1 MLVLIADK
9 LPAKGL
15 ADLRERGL
23 TVDARP
29 DLGADDLPAAVAEC
43 GAGILVVRSTKVTA
57 AVFEKA
63 SNLGLVIRA
72 GAGVN
77 TIDLDA
83 ASRNGVYVANCPGRN
98 AIAVAELTMGL
109 LLSMDR
115 RIPDAVADLRAGR
128 WRKKLYGKAAG
139 LLGRRLG
146 LIGFGSIAQAVA
158 ERALAFGMHVGAYSR
173 SLTEATAAAHGVK
186 AYGSLDE
193 LLSECDA
200 VSLHVPYGEG
210 TKHLIGAPQLAK
222 MKDGAML
229 VHTARGGVVDD
240 AALREAVEAGRIR
253 AGLDVFEDEP
263 ASGDAPFDAPLRDVP
278 GVYGTPHIGASTE
291 QAQLATAAEV
301 VRIVEGYMDHGG
313 VANVVNVV
321 PQRDAGWS
329 IVVRHR
335 DRVGVLA
342 NVLGALREENT
353 NVQEMQNVIFRGNE
367 AASATIVVQRE
378 PTEALLG
385 KLREHDDILS
395 VQVRAIGLS

>member
-15 ADLRERGL
+15 ADLRELGL

-29 DLGADDLPAAVAEC
+29 DLNADDLPDAVAEC

-57 AVFEKA
+57 AVFERA
-63 SNLGLVIRA
+63 RNLGLVVRA

-83 ASRNGVYVANCPGRN
+83 ASRHGVYVANCPGRN

-109 LLSMDR
+109 LLAMDR
-115 RIPDAVADLRAGR
+115 RIPDAVADLRAGK
-128 WRKKLYGKAAG
+128 WRKKHYGKASG

-146 LIGFGSIAQAVA
+146 LVGFGSIAQAVA
-158 ERALAFGMHVGAYSR
+158 ERAIAFGMHVGAYSR
-173 SLTEATAAAHGVK
+173 SLTKATAAAYGVE
-186 AYGSLDE
+186 AYGSLDD
-193 LLSECDA
+193 LLAQCDV
-200 VSLHVPYGEG
+200 VSLHVPYSEG
-210 TKHLIGAPQLAK
+210 TKHLIGAPQLAT
-222 MKDGAML
+222 MKDGAL
-229 VHTARGGVVDD
+229 LLHTARGGVVDD

-263 ASGDAPFDAPLRDVP
+263 SGGDAAFDAALKDVP

-301 VRIVEGYMDHGG
+301 ARIVEGYVDHGK
-313 VANVVNVV
+313 VANVVNVL

-329 IVVRHR
+329 IVVRHH

-342 NVLGALREENT
+342 SVLGALREENT

-378 PTEALLG
+378 PTEALLET
-385 KLREHDDILS
+385 LRAHEDILS
-395 VQVRAIGLS
+395 VQVRSIGLP

>member
-15 ADLRERGL
+15 ADLRELGL

-29 DLGADDLPAAVAEC
+29 DLTADSLPGALRET
-43 GAGILVVRSTKVTA
+43 GACVLVVRSTKVTA
-57 AVFEKA
+57 AAFEA
-63 SNLGLVIRA
+63 GANLGLVVRA

-83 ASRNGVYVANCPGRN
+83 ASRSGVFVANCPGRN
-98 AIAVAELTMGL
+98 AIAVAELAMGM

-115 RIPDAVADLRAGR
+115 RIPDAVADLRAGK
-128 WRKKLYGKAAG
+128 WRKKHYGKAAG

-146 LIGFGSIAQAVA
+146 LVGFGSIAQAVA
-158 ERALAFGMHVGAYSR
+158 ARARAFGMEVGAYSR
-173 SLTEATAAAHGVK
+173 SLTEARAEQHGVR
-186 AYGSLDE
+186 AYASLE
-193 LLSECDA
+193 QMLAECDA
-200 VSLHVPYGEG
+200 VSVHVPYSES
-210 TKHLIGAPQLAK
+210 TKHLIGAPQLAR

-229 VHTARGGVVDD
+229 IHTARGGVVDD
-240 AALREAVEAGRIR
+240 VALREAVTAGRIR
-253 AGLDVFEDEP
+253 AALDVFENEP
-263 ASGDAPFDAPLRDVP
+263 SGGEAAFETELQQVDGL
-278 GVYGTPHIGASTE
+278 YGTPHIGASTE

-301 VRIVEGYMDHGG
+301 VRIIAGYKDSGD
-313 VANVVNVV
+313 VPNVVNVL
-321 PQRDAGWS
+321 PKRDTGWS

-342 NVLGALREENT
+342 SVLGALREENT

-378 PTEALLG
+378 PTASLLDT
-385 KLREHDDILS
+385 LRAHDDILS
-395 VQVRAIGLS
+395 VEVRSVAPA

>member
-15 ADLRERGL
+15 ADLRELGL

-29 DLGADDLPAAVAEC
+29 DLKADALPAAVAEC

-57 AVFEKA
+57 TVFEKA
-63 SNLGLVIRA
+63 RNLGLVIRA

-83 ASRNGVYVANCPGRN
+83 ASRHGVYVANCPGRN

-115 RIPDAVADLRAGR
+115 RIPDAVADLRAGK
-128 WRKKLYGKAAG
+128 WRKKHYGKASG

-146 LIGFGSIAQAVA
+146 LVGFGSIAQAVA

-193 LLSECDA
+193 LLAECDA
-200 VSLHVPYGEG
+200 VSLHVPYSEG
-210 TKHLIGAPQLAK
+210 TKHLIGASRLAT

-229 VHTARGGVVDD
+229 LHTARGGVVDD

-263 ASGDAPFDAPLRDVP
+263 SGGDAAFEVPLKDVP
-278 GVYGTPHIGASTE
+278 GIYGTPHIGASTE

-301 VRIVEGYMDHGG
+301 TRIVAGYMEHGG
-313 VANVVNVV
+313 VANVVNVL

-329 IVVRHR
+329 IVVRHH

-342 NVLGALREENT
+342 SVLGALREENT

-378 PTEALLG
+378 PTEALLE
-385 KLREHDDILS
+385 KLRAHDDILS
-395 VQVRAIGLS
+395 VQVRSIGLS